1 MNEKKQAA
9 LAAIRDPHLTDDEAL
24 SLAFHLT
31 PLQRPD
37 TALGTRVQP
46 GEDHSAHILAPM
58 LKAEALGLMRLTR
71 EPCEWLDG
79 RKWVHVAWC
88 ATEAGRIY
96 AERYRPV
103 WDDLGVRVAEG
114 PPGYSFSLVPMP
126 WPGLPKPY
134 QPGTV
139 AETDLPVGRATPAG

>member
-9 LAAIRDPHLTDDEAL
+9 VAAIRDPRLTDDDAL
-24 SLAFHLT
+24 SLAFHLA

-46 GEDHSAHILAPM
+46 GEEHSAPILAPI
-58 LKAEALGLMRLTR
+58 LKAETLGLMRLTR
-71 EPCEWLDG
+71 EVGEWPPG
-79 RKWVHVAWC
+79 VISAHVAWC
-88 ATEAGRIY
+88 ATEAGRVY

-103 WDDLGVRVAEG
+103 WDDLG
-114 PPGYSFSLVPMP
+114 FLSLSTASGRPSPMP
-126 WPGLPKPY
+126 WPGLPQPY